1 MLNINLILFIIKTGI
16 ATALVILGVL
26 LLLISR
32 ERWDSLMGKLL
43 GIPDLE
49 MPVGS
54 YVFLKVTALAS
65 IAVGAYAAYFFF
77 VRQ

>member
-1 MLNINLILFIIKTGI
+1 MLSINLIIFIIKTGI
-16 ATALVILGVL
+16 VTLLFVLGL
-26 LLLISR
+26 LLLWVGR

-54 YVFLKVTALAS
+54 YVFVKLLALLF
-65 IAVGAYAAYFFF
+65 IAIGGFAIFQFF
-77 VRQ
+77 VAK